1 MILDIIRPLLGDRVG
16 RGDDF
21 FDMGGNSLIAMKV
34 VAAIH
39 TSFGVRLPVRAVF
52 DARTPEAMAAMVDGL
67 SQNGERSSLG
77 ERAHTDRSGHLPL
90 SAAQQQMWLH
100 NRISP
105 SSSAFMIVA
114 PLRIPGRLD
123 PAVLPAAIG
132 MSSTGTRSCVPAT
145 RKPATVRS
153 R

>member
-67 SQNGERSSLG
+67 VAEWNGHRSVNG
-77 ERAHTDRSGHLPL
+77 
-90 SAAQQQMWLH
+90 
-100 NRISP
+100 
-105 SSSAFMIVA
+105 
-114 PLRIPGRLD
+114 RIPIAPAICPCRLRNSRCGCTT
-123 PAVLPAAIG
+123 A
-132 MSSTGTRSCVPAT
+132 SR
-145 RKPATVRS
+145 RHRVRS
-153 R
+153 